1 MTSILMVLTGAN
13 VWTMK
18 NGTPHP
24 TGFWSEEFVAPHKSF
39 TGAGLDVSVATPQG
53 RAPAVD
59 PLSLD
64 LRFNTDQAEVDSQ
77 KAYLGS
83 QKPHLDKPLAL
94 GEVNPADY
102 DVMFVVG
109 GHGPMQDLAV
119 DPDVGGLIG
128 AFLGN
133 PDKILAAVC
142 HGPASFLSAHDADGD
157 WLFKGTQAH
166 RIQERGGKPVGL
178 RRERA
183 VAARGPPPP
192 CRGPVPGRSAVD
204 SCRGNRRKP
213 RDRPAELFRPGN
225 RRRRHRGARSE
236 GLSYEGQGRARRA
249 RPGRGDERP
258 TGRRR
263 RKQTGPTTTH
273 PGGSVRPPLLK
284 ARHRRASEP
293 GTVRGVEWRQ
303 GPAKAPMT

>member
-133 PDKILAAVC
+133 PGKILAAVC

-157 WLFKGTQAH
+157 WLFKGRRLTAFSNEEENQSGFAGNAPWLLED
-166 RIQERGGKPVGL
+166 RL
-178 RRERA
+178 RLAGALYRA
-183 VAARGPPPP
+183 EAPWTPAAVTDGNLVT
-192 CRGPVPGRSAVD
+192 GQQNYSAQVTAD
-204 SCRGNRRKP
+204 
-213 RDRPAELFRPGN
+213 A
-225 RRRRHRGARSE
+225 
-236 GLSYEGQGRARRA
+236 
-249 RPGRGDERP
+249 
-258 TGRRR
+258 
-263 RKQTGPTTTH
+263 
-273 PGGSVRPPLLK
+273 VI
-284 ARHRRASEP
+284 
-293 GTVRGVEWRQ
+293 GVLE
-303 GPAKAPMT
+303 AKA